1 MDELAT
7 GYGLIEGPT
16 WAAGRGL
23 LFSDVLNGGVHCLGG
38 DGKVELVLPHRK
50 GIGGIKLHADP
61 AAPERSRS
69 GFAEASGGLVVTGRN
84 VSWKPLGGGDGH
96 VLLETDDGLGSVG
109 FNDCG
114 TDADG
119 RIYVGSLCFRP
130 VGPQAD
136 AMKPGF
142 LHMIDL
148 DGSVRLLARDIQL
161 TNGLATSPDG
171 SRLYHSDSN
180 THKVWAY
187 DRAPDGSV
195 GPRRPFGD
203 LGEGRP
209 DGLAVAADGSVW
221 VADADGGKV
230 WVFKPD
236 GSVRRHIACPL
247 PMVTSLCFG
256 GDDLRTLYVVTGS
269 RGTGRDN
276 AGTVYAMAVDVP
288 GQPVPPARVK
298 LPGQAEGSTR

>member
-38 DGKVELVLPHRK
+38 DGTVENVLPHRK
-50 GIGGIKLHADP
+50 GVGGIKLHAD
-61 AAPERSRS
+61 
-69 GFAEASGGLVVTGRN
+69 GGLVITGRN
-84 VSWKPLGGGDGH
+84 VAWKPLGGGDGQ
-96 VLLETDDGLGSVG
+96 VLLETDAALGNVG

-119 RIYVGSLCFRP
+119 RIYVGSLCFKP
-130 VGPQAD
+130 VGPGASE
-136 AMKPGF
+136 MKAGY

-148 DGSVRLLARDIQL
+148 DGQVRLLARDIQL

-171 SRLYHSDSN
+171 TRLYHSDTFTN
-180 THKVWAY
+180 QVWAY
-187 DRAPDGSV
+187 DRAPDGAV

-203 LGEGRP
+203 MRPAGRP

-221 VADADGGKV
+221 VADAEGGKV
-230 WVFKPD
+230 WVFEPNGD
-236 GSVRRHIACPL
+236 VRKHLAVPL

-269 RGTGRDN
+269 RGAGRDD
-276 AGTVYAMAVDVP
+276 AGTIYATKTDVA
-288 GQPVPPARVK
+288 GQPVPPARVS
-298 LPGQAEGSTR
+298 LTG